1 MIICQMIIWVLWPR
15 PVPPGRC
22 EDIFY
27 FTGPSGMAPGKER
40 CGEVWPGSPGGIWGL
55 MNDDPEE

>member
-1 MIICQMIIWVLWPR
+1 MIIWVLWPR

-27 FTGPSGMAPGKER
+27 ITGPSGMASGKEGLER
-40 CGEVWPGSPGGIWGL
+40 SGRALPAGSAGL

>member
-1 MIICQMIIWVLWPR
+1 MIICKMIIWVLWPR

-27 FTGPSGMAPGKER
+27 ITGPSGMASGKEGLER
-40 CGEVWPGSPGGIWGL
+40 SGRALPAGSAGL